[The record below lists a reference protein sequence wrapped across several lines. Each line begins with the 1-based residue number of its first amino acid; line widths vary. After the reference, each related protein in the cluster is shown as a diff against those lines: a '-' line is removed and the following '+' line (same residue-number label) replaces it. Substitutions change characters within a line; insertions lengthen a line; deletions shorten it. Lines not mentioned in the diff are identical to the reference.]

1 MMEDVLGVCTEFGG
15 KKEQIEILEGAEV
28 RLPQAVVRGV
38 WACYIFQRSGQ
49 LRCFEQFLD

>member
-28 RLPQAVVRGV
+28 RLPQAVVWGV